1 MSFRLRE
8 AGVMPEARSRPA
20 WAEVDLDAIHHNVVA
35 LVALSAPAAVCAVV
49 KADGYGHGA
58 VPVARAA
65 LKAGATWLAVAV
77 VEEGE
82 ALRKAG
88 IAAPILLLA
97 EPPVE
102 AMAEA
107 LAQNLT
113 PTLYTAEGVE
123 AAAKAAT
130 HGRSPIPVHL
140 KVDTGMHRVG
150 ASSEDLVDVARG
162 VEEAHGLRVEGLWT
176 HLAVAEEP
184 ADDGFT
190 IEQLRRF
197 EDARDRLAAAGIH
210 PELLHA
216 ANSAGT
222 IAHPAARYDMVR
234 CGISVYGYCPGKAL
248 DARVELRPAM
258 SLKARVSF
266 VKKLGAGERV
276 SYGLRY
282 ALPGPADLVTVPLG
296 YDDGVR
302 RRLAARGADVLINGH
317 RCPMAG
323 TVTMDQFLV
332 DCGPSSGVTPGDE
345 VVLIGRQGD
354 HEITADHWAELLH
367 TISYEIV
374 CGVGPRVPRVYV
386 NGESEADR
394 RAEQPRLGA
403 M

>member
-1 MSFRLRE
+1 
-8 AGVMPEARSRPA
+8 MPEARSRPA
-20 WAEVDLDAIHHNVVA
+20 WAEVDLDAVRRNTAA
-35 LVALSAPAAVCAVV
+35 LVEVAAPAALCAVV

-65 LKAGATWLAVAV
+65 LEAGATWLAVAV

-82 ALRKAG
+82 ALRAAG
-88 IAAPILLLA
+88 IGAPILLLA
-97 EPPVE
+97 EPPAE

-107 LAQNLT
+107 LAQRLT

-123 AAAKAAT
+123 AAAKAAV
-130 HGRSPIPVHL
+130 HGRSPTPVHL

-150 ASSEDLVDVARG
+150 TGPDNLVDVARA

-184 ADDGFT
+184 AQDVFT
-190 IEQLRRF
+190 TEQLRRF
-197 EDARDRLAAAGIH
+197 EATRDRLAAVGIH
-210 PELLHA
+210 PDLLHA

-234 CGISVYGYCPGKAL
+234 CGISVYGYCPGPAL
-248 DARVELRPAM
+248 DGRVELRPAM

-266 VKKLGAGERV
+266 VKALEAGERV

-282 ALPGPADLVTVPLG
+282 ALSEPGDLATVPLG

-302 RRLAARGADVLINGH
+302 RRLAAKGAEILIGG
-317 RCPMAG
+317 RRRPMAG
-323 TVTMDQFLV
+323 TITMDQFLA
-332 DCGPSSGVTPGDE
+332 DCGPSSGVKAGDE
-345 VVLIGRQGD
+345 VVLIGRQGVN
-354 HEITADHWAELLH
+354 HITADDWAELLD

-374 CGVGPRVPRVYV
+374 CGIGPRVPRVYL
-386 NGESEADR
+386 NGESDAAAR
-394 RAEQPRLGA
+394 PEQRRLGE

>member
-1 MSFRLRE
+1 
-8 AGVMPEARSRPA
+8 MPEARSRPA
-20 WAEVDLDAIHHNVVA
+20 WAEVDLDAVRHNTAALAAVA
-35 LVALSAPAAVCAVV
+35 APAALCAVV

-65 LKAGATWLAVAV
+65 LEAGATWLAVAV

-82 ALRKAG
+82 ALRRAG
-88 IAAPILLLA
+88 ISAPILLLA
-97 EPPVE
+97 EPPAEV
-102 AMAEA
+102 MAEA
-107 LAQNLT
+107 LAQRLT
-113 PTLYTAEGVE
+113 PTLYTVEGVE
-123 AAAKAAT
+123 AAAKAAV
-130 HGRSPIPVHL
+130 HGRPTTPVHL

-150 ASSEDLVDVARG
+150 ATPDDLVDVARAA
-162 VEEAHGLRVEGLWT
+162 EDAHGLGVEGLWT
-176 HLAVAEEP
+176 HLAAAEEP
-184 ADDGFT
+184 GEDGFT

-210 PELLHA
+210 PDLLHA

-234 CGISVYGYCPGKAL
+234 CGISVYGYCPGQAL
-248 DARVELRPAM
+248 DARVDLRPAM

-266 VKKLGAGERV
+266 VKALGAGERV

-282 ALPGPADLVTVPLG
+282 ALPGPGDLATVPLG

-302 RRLAARGADVLINGH
+302 RRLAVEGADVLIGG
-317 RCPMAG
+317 RRRPMAG

-332 DCGPSSGVTPGDE
+332 DCGPSSGVAPGDE

-354 HEITADHWAELLH
+354 HQITADHWAGLLD

-374 CGVGPRVPRVYV
+374 CGIGSRVPRVYV
-386 NGESEADR
+386 GGGIEAGQ
-394 RAEQPRLGA
+394 RAEQPPLEE